1 MPIIPFS
8 TYLEYLWFPIVGIS
22 IIALFKIF
30 LYRLEKKHKIKK
42 KQKDIYNHI
51 KMVDEQKEKY
61 KRDKEQR
68 IKEEKI
74 RLKKEYYE
82 KEKRKI

>member
-8 TYLEYLWFPIVGIS
+8 TYLEYLWFPIIGIS
-22 IIALFKIF
+22 VAALIKLFIILIENKFK
-30 LYRLEKKHKIKK
+30 KIKK
-42 KQKDIYNHI
+42 EKVIYEHI